1 MNDKNY
7 YELQYKLYNTIIDQ
21 DHNWLTPLTTAEVF
35 FGMLDSIMEVDDTLS
50 PRKKITTHKIDMT
63 K

>member
-7 YELQYKLYNTIIDQ
+7 YELQYKLYNIFIDH
-21 DHNWLTPLTTAEVF
+21 DHNWLSSLTTAEVL
-35 FGMLDSIMEVDDTLS
+35 GMLESMMEVDDTLS
-50 PRKKITTHKIDMT
+50 PRKKITTHKIKMT